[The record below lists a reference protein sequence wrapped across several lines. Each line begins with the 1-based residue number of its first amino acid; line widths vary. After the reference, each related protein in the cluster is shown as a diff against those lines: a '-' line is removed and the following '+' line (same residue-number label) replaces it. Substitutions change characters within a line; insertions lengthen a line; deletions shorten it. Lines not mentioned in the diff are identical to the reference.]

1 MRFSAYLIL
10 LCVNATWTFP
20 PEAHAQTY
28 PNRPLRFVIPFPPGG
43 GADNLARILAH
54 KVAEDLG
61 QQIVIDNRGGA
72 AGNIAAE
79 VAARAN
85 PDGYTLLQ
93 GNVAHT
99 ISRTLYHKLN
109 YDLVRDFAPVTR
121 LASVPF
127 MLLVNPSLPAHSI
140 KELIALARSKPG
152 ELDYAS
158 SGNGGPSH
166 MAMELFKSAAN
177 MNIRH
182 IPYKGAGPAAA
193 DLIGGRVQM
202 MFFTLPAAVPHI
214 RSGKLKALAIAS
226 AHRVPQA
233 REVPTFDE
241 SGVRGFE
248 ATTWFGVLVPS
259 GTPRSVINQLHKAFA
274 SALAAPDVRAR
285 LVGQGFQ
292 VLGSTPEEFGS
303 FISAEIAKW
312 AGVIKAS
319 GITIN

>member
-1 MRFSAYLIL
+1 MRPSVWLIL
-10 LCVNATWTFP
+10 LCINAIWAVP
-20 PEAHAQTY
+20 PEAHAQAY

-43 GADNLARILAH
+43 GADTLARVLAH
-54 KVAEDLG
+54 NVARDLG

-79 VAARAN
+79 VAAKAN

-93 GNVAHT
+93 GNISHT

-109 YDLVRDFAPVTR
+109 YDLIRDFAPVTR

-127 MLLVNPSLPAHSI
+127 MLLVNPSFPAHSI
-140 KELIALARSKPG
+140 KELIALARSQPG

-158 SGNGGPSH
+158 SGSGGPSH
-166 MAMELFKSAAN
+166 MAMELLKSTADLK
-177 MNIRH
+177 IRH
-182 IPYKGAGPAAA
+182 IPYKGAGPAGT

-202 MFFTLPAAVPHI
+202 MFFTLPAALPHI
-214 RSGKLKALAIAS
+214 RSGRLKALAIAS
-226 AHRVPQA
+226 AQRIPQA
-233 REVPTFDE
+233 KEVPTFDE

-259 GTPRSVINQLHKAFA
+259 GTPRPVINRLYKTFV
-274 SALAAPDVRAR
+274 SALAAPEVHAR

-292 VLGSTPEEFGS
+292 VGGSTPEEFRQ
-303 FISAEIAKW
+303 FIGAEIAKW
-312 AGVIKAS
+312 ARVIKAS